1 MSSKSS
7 ILFFTTLLLLVAVCT
22 ANLATGRASLR
33 PSAGKRSV
41 LVGRT
46 PAHYYQLAAA
56 AAVKRYENELTCS
69 MHTMSILDARLQ
81 QLQEEIDEIVEV
93 MEACHTIRAVNSL

>member
-1 MSSKSS
+1 MS
-7 ILFFTTLLLLVAVCT
+7 ILDARLQQLQEEIDEIVEVMEA
-22 ANLATGRASLR
+22 ASLR
-33 PSAGKRSV
+33 PSGGKRSV